1 MMKKQFHALRSG
13 ARFQLLLATLL
24 VLASVPVAYAQSPGQ
39 EAAVVWRLLDYIA
52 VDYAS
57 AVQGGKVISPAEY
70 AEMQEFSATAS
81 EKIAALP
88 ANAHK
93 TELREDAAQLTGL
106 VEAHAPP
113 DEVDRQARSLA
124 TALVA
129 AYPVPLAPSQ
139 RSEAHTSEL
148 QHLMRNP

>member
-13 ARFQLLLATLL
+13 AHLQWRLATLL

-70 AEMQEFSATAS
+70 AEMQEFSATDS
-81 EKIAALP
+81 EKNAARP
-88 ANAHK
+88 ANAK
-93 TELREDAAQLTGL
+93 KKDRKSVGEGKSVSVR
-106 VEAHAPP
+106 VEQ
-113 DEVDRQARSLA
+113 VGRW
-124 TALVA
+124 
-129 AYPVPLAPSQ
+129 
-139 RSEAHTSEL
+139 
-148 QHLMRNP
+148 NIKKKKK

>member
-13 ARFQLLLATLL
+13 AHLQWRLATLL

-81 EKIAALP
+81 EKIAAPP
-88 ANAHK
+88 ANAQK
-93 TELREDAAQLTGL
+93 TELRED
-106 VEAHAPP
+106 
-113 DEVDRQARSLA
+113 
-124 TALVA
+124 
-129 AYPVPLAPSQ
+129 
-139 RSEAHTSEL
+139 RSEERRVGKEGVRTGKH
-148 QHLMRNP
+148 RG

>member
-13 ARFQLLLATLL
+13 AHLQWRLATLL

-88 ANAHK
+88 ANAQK

-106 VEAHAPP
+106 
-113 DEVDRQARSLA
+113 DRKSTRLNS
-124 TALVA
+124 
-129 AYPVPLAPSQ
+129 S
-139 RSEAHTSEL
+139 H
-148 QHLMRNP
+148 

>member
-13 ARFQLLLATLL
+13 AHLQWLLATLL

-57 AVQGGKVISPAEY
+57 AVQDGKVISPAEY

-88 ANAHK
+88 ASVQK
-93 TELREDAAQLTGL
+93 TELHEDAAQLTAL

-113 DEVDRQARSLA
+113 AGVDSQARTLP
-124 TALVA
+124 TDPVA
-129 AYPVPLAPSQ
+129 
-139 RSEAHTSEL
+139 
-148 QHLMRNP
+148 

>member
-13 ARFQLLLATLL
+13 AHLQWLLATLL

-39 EAAVVWRLLDYIA
+39 EAAVVWRQLDYIA

-81 EKIAALP
+81 AKIAALP
-88 ANAHK
+88 ANAQK
-93 TELREDAAQLTGL
+93 TGLREDAAQLTGL
-106 VEAHAPP
+106 VEALAPTYT
-113 DEVDRQARSLA
+113 VDRQARDLETASLSA
-124 TALVA
+124 S
-129 AYPVPLAPSQ
+129 Y
-139 RSEAHTSEL
+139 RSLRLLHTVES
-148 QHLMRNP
+148 